1 MGWESAALEIVQLLV
16 PHSAPRET
24 AQETVHILLRRR
36 KLSILKQKV
45 GYRQQQSPQVLS
57 NGAHNGN
64 TIALSGKA
72 AVTIQFAETKLA
84 ITNGHVGG

>member
-1 MGWESAALEIVQLLV
+1 MGWESAVLEIVQLLV

-57 NGAHNGN
+57 NGAHPY
-64 TIALSGKA
+64 AMSGKLKA

>member
-16 PHSAPRET
+16 PHSVLRET

-45 GYRQQQSPQVLS
+45 GYRQQHSPRGLS
-57 NGAHNGN
+57 NGAQPG
-64 TIALSGKA
+64 AMSGKLKA